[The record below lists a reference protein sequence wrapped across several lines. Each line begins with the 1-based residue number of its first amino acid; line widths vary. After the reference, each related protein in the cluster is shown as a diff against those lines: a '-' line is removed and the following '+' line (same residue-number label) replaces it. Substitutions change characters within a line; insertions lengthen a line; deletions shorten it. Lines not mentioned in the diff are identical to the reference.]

1 MKKKLACIVLCM
13 SLTAG
18 LLTGCGGSGNSN
30 VAGNAG
36 AGDTAK
42 ESESA
47 AGEESSG
54 DAEAPAQSADGAAS
68 ISFWKWI
75 PTEGLQIDTLMDAWK
90 AENPDINIEV
100 THVGESNAYFEKISA
115 ALPAGEGPTVIAMQV
130 GARANQFKEY
140 LEPLDS
146 YAAAEWGDDWE
157 SKFLDTAIEQCRFS
171 ADENATYYVMPGGMT
186 AVPIIEY
193 NAAAFEKLG
202 IKEAPR
208 TMEDIYAVIEATK
221 ADPDM
226 IPGVAIGANQG
237 WACRDIWMSII
248 QQIAPGKIYEAENG
262 NASFTDP
269 EFIESF
275 EIWKEMWDNGFFAD
289 GSLGMALYPDVND
302 NYNMAADNG
311 NKYFIMESNGTWHG
325 SGLPSATQEDNIANG
340 MQSADLVR
348 GMFTL
353 PSVKEGT
360 SPASVASVDI
370 CWGINRNASEEE
382 KQAAWKFIAWMSE
395 GKGQEIWAN
404 TLQILPCDKDSSLD
418 QAYADIKNDY
428 NKAALELCE
437 EIVAN
442 ASGAREMK
450 YAEITNAIND
460 GLVAIAADTMTIEE
474 VAQTIQMASE
484 SVSR

>member
-146 YAAAEWGDDWE
+146 YAAAEWGDD
-157 SKFLDTAIEQCRFS
+157 
-171 ADENATYYVMPGGMT
+171 
-186 AVPIIEY
+186 
-193 NAAAFEKLG
+193 
-202 IKEAPR
+202 
-208 TMEDIYAVIEATK
+208 
-221 ADPDM
+221 
-226 IPGVAIGANQG
+226 
-237 WACRDIWMSII
+237 
-248 QQIAPGKIYEAENG
+248 
-262 NASFTDP
+262 
-269 EFIESF
+269 
-275 EIWKEMWDNGFFAD
+275 
-289 GSLGMALYPDVND
+289 
-302 NYNMAADNG
+302 
-311 NKYFIMESNGTWHG
+311 
-325 SGLPSATQEDNIANG
+325 
-340 MQSADLVR
+340 
-348 GMFTL
+348 
-353 PSVKEGT
+353 
-360 SPASVASVDI
+360 
-370 CWGINRNASEEE
+370 
-382 KQAAWKFIAWMSE
+382 
-395 GKGQEIWAN
+395 
-404 TLQILPCDKDSSLD
+404 
-418 QAYADIKNDY
+418 
-428 NKAALELCE
+428 
-437 EIVAN
+437 
-442 ASGAREMK
+442 
-450 YAEITNAIND
+450 
-460 GLVAIAADTMTIEE
+460 
-474 VAQTIQMASE
+474 
-484 SVSR
+484 

>member
-1 MKKKLACIVLCM
+1 MKKRLVSVVLCM
-13 SLTAG
+13 AMTTSL
-18 LLTGCGGSGNSN
+18 LFGCGNSGNSSD
-30 VAGNAG
+30 NA
-36 AGDTAK
+36 AVEEDTTSNEASG
-42 ESESA
+42 SEA
-47 AGEESSG
+47 A
-54 DAEAPAQSADGAAS
+54 DAPESADGATS

-75 PTEGLQIDTLMDAWK
+75 PTEGLQIDTLMAAWN
-90 AENPDINIEV
+90 EEYPDIKIDI

-115 ALPAGEGPTVIAMQV
+115 ALPAGEGPTVVAMQV

-140 LEPLDS
+140 LEPLDA

-157 SKFLDTAIEQCRFS
+157 SKFLDTALEQCQFS
-171 ADENATYYVMPGGMT
+171 SDENAKYYVMPGGMT

-202 IKEAPR
+202 VEAPE
-208 TMEDIYAVIEATK
+208 TMDEIYEIIEATK

-226 IPGVAIGANQG
+226 IPGVAIGASQG

-248 QQIAPGKIYEAENG
+248 QQIAPGKIYEAQDG
-262 NASFTDP
+262 KASFTDP

-275 EIWKEMWDNGFFAD
+275 EIWKEMWDKGFFAD

-302 NYNMAADNG
+302 NFCMAADNG

-325 SGLPSATQEDNIANG
+325 SGLPAATQEDNIANAT
-340 MQSADLVR
+340 QSADLVR

-370 CWGINRNASEEE
+370 CWGINKNASEEE

-395 GKGQEIWAN
+395 GNGQEIWAN
-404 TLQILPCDKDSSLD
+404 TLQILPCDKDSSLEK
-418 QAYADIKNDY
+418 AYADIKNEY
-428 NKAALELCE
+428 NTKALELCE

-442 ASGAREMK
+442 ATGAREMK
-450 YAEITNAIND
+450 YSEITNAIND
-460 GLVAIAADTMTIEE
+460 GLVAIAAGTMSIDE
-474 VAQTIQMASE
+474 VAQNIQTASE
-484 SVSR
+484 SITR

>member
-1 MKKKLACIVLCM
+1 MKKRLVSVVLCM
-13 SLTAG
+13 AMTASL
-18 LLTGCGGSGNSN
+18 LFGCGNSGNSSDN
-30 VAGNAG
+30 VAVEE
-36 AGDTAK
+36 DTSSN
-42 ESESA
+42 EA
-47 AGEESSG
+47 A
-54 DAEAPAQSADGAAS
+54 DAPVSTDGATS

-75 PTEGLQIDTLMDAWK
+75 PTEGLQIDTLMAAWN
-90 AENPDINIEV
+90 EEYPDISIDI

-115 ALPAGEGPTVIAMQV
+115 ALPAGEGPTVVAMQV

-140 LEPLDS
+140 LEPLDA

-157 SKFLDTAIEQCRFS
+157 SKFLDTALEQCQFS
-171 ADENATYYVMPGGMT
+171 SDENARYYVMPGGMT

-202 IKEAPR
+202 VEAPE
-208 TMEDIYAVIEATK
+208 TMDEIYEIIEATK
-221 ADPDM
+221 AEPDM
-226 IPGVAIGANQG
+226 IPGVAIGASQG

-248 QQIAPGKIYEAENG
+248 QQIAPGKIYEAQDG
-262 NASFTDP
+262 KASFTDP

-275 EIWKEMWDNGFFAD
+275 EIWKEMWDKGFFAD

-302 NYNMAADNG
+302 NFCMAADNG

-325 SGLPSATQEDNIANG
+325 SGLPAATQEDNIANAT
-340 MQSADLVR
+340 QSADLVR

-370 CWGINRNASEEE
+370 CWGINKNASEEE

-395 GKGQEIWAN
+395 GNGQEIWAN
-404 TLQILPCDKDSSLD
+404 TLQILPCDKDSSLEK
-418 QAYADIKNDY
+418 AYADIKNEY
-428 NKAALELCE
+428 NTEALELCE

-442 ASGAREMK
+442 ATGAREMK
-450 YAEITNAIND
+450 YSEITNAIND
-460 GLVAIAADTMTIEE
+460 GLVAIAAGTMSIDE
-474 VAQTIQMASE
+474 VAQNIQTASE
-484 SVSR
+484 SVTR